1 MKKLV
6 FVIALFSFVPAIR
19 AQQADTSGAPP
30 MAAPQAD
37 TQAAPQAAPL
47 PPAQNTDAQDN
58 SPAATRPGHPLNPA
72 DVDILTGKR
81 DREIAAAQ
89 RAALPISIGMY
100 GNYGDPY
107 LMQGRNGRG
116 FDIPMLPLA
125 RIGSPF
131 FFSTLQPRGFGLGG
145 LRGGR

>member
-6 FVIALFSFVPAIR
+6 FAIALFSFVPAMR
-19 AQQADTSGAPP
+19 AQQADTSGTPP
-30 MAAPQAD
+30 MAAPQ
-37 TQAAPQAAPL
+37 TAPQAATQPL
-47 PPAQNTDAQDN
+47 AQNPDAQDN

-100 GNYGDPY
+100 GNYGDFY
-107 LMQGRNGRG
+107 AMQGRFGRG
-116 FDIPMLPLA
+116 SDIPVLPLP
-125 RIGSPF
+125 RISSPF
-131 FFSTLQPRGFGLGG
+131 FFSTIQPRVFGSPG